1 MPFLCLGQKLNEKK
15 KKKETKRREKKRR
28 ERERE
33 AEVVL
38 NKKTFTHE
46 STAMIFTAD
55 SQSIVVLGHHKSI
68 LPFLSSVVSF
78 C

>member
-1 MPFLCLGQKLNEKK
+1 M
-15 KKKETKRREKKRR
+15 KKKEKGNKKKRKEKKR

>member
-15 KKKETKRREKKRR
+15 EKGNKKKRKEKKRA
-28 ERERE
+28 RE

>member
-1 MPFLCLGQKLNEKK
+1 MPFLCLGEKLNEKR
-15 KKKETKRREKKRR
+15 EMKRKEKKR

-33 AEVVL
+33 AGVVL
-38 NKKTFTHE
+38 NRKSFTHE

>member
-15 KKKETKRREKKRR
+15 KKETKRREKKR
-28 ERERE
+28 ERE
-33 AEVVL
+33 AEVAL

-55 SQSIVVLGHHKSI
+55 SQSIVVLGHHESI
-68 LPFLSSVVSF
+68 LPFLSSVLSF